1 MSENFQLE
9 IISPDQTVLKTET
22 TKVIIPAF
30 EGLMTILKDHI
41 PIVTFMRPGFIEV
54 EVITGSE
61 KFFIEEGTVE
71 FNNNTLLI
79 LSSTVLNVKDLS
91 GDRINEI
98 LKQSNEAIKKQAIN
112 DKEKYILSYKINALK
127 EINKQILWFR

>member
-54 EVITGSE
+54 EVITGS
-61 KFFIEEGTVE
+61 
-71 FNNNTLLI
+71 
-79 LSSTVLNVKDLS
+79 
-91 GDRINEI
+91 
-98 LKQSNEAIKKQAIN
+98 
-112 DKEKYILSYKINALK
+112 
-127 EINKQILWFR
+127 

>member
-71 FNNNTLLI
+71 WMRNINWLI
-79 LSSTVLNVKDLS
+79 
-91 GDRINEI
+91 
-98 LKQSNEAIKKQAIN
+98 
-112 DKEKYILSYKINALK
+112 
-127 EINKQILWFR
+127 